1 MVRESFG
8 INSIIIVGNGI
19 MIRNLDKVRY
29 IIMMGYIMREL
40 SRRINIMGKEYL
52 YLLMRIRK
60 IIIINMSDHFNM
72 EKNMVMEN

>member
-1 MVRESFG
+1 MDRESFG

-29 IIMMGYIMREL
+29 IIMTGYIMREL